1 MTTRP
6 SIAAQKRVISG
17 KAVAKLRHQG
27 ILPAVVYGH
36 NKPSE
41 SIQLDARAFDTLRRT
56 AGRNA
61 LVDLSIDG
69 GRAHPVLVHA
79 VQEHPI
85 KRVPQHVDFYLVT
98 MTEEIHADVPLVAV
112 GASFAVDKMSG
123 TLLQTVDHLRV
134 RALPDHLPQSIEFD
148 ISVLDTFDAAIRVRD
163 LKIPAGVTLLTD
175 ADEPVAH
182 VQPSRAEVA
191 EEAEKAAEEGEEA
204 AAPEA
209 AEPES

>member
-17 KAVAKLRHQG
+17 KAVAKLRHDG

-41 SIQLDARAFDTLRRT
+41 SIQVDARAFDTLRRT

-61 LVDLSIDG
+61 LVDLTVDG
-69 GRAHPVLVHA
+69 GRARPVLVHA

-98 MTEEIHADVPLVAV
+98 MTEEINADVPLVAI
-112 GASFAVDKMSG
+112 GASFAVEKMSG
-123 TLLQTVDHLRV
+123 TLLQTIDHLRV
-134 RALPDHLPQSIEFD
+134 RALPDHLPQRIEFD
-148 ISVLDTFDAAIRVRD
+148 ISVLDTFDAAIHVRD
-163 LKIPAGVTLLTD
+163 LKIPTGVTLLTD
-175 ADEPVAH
+175 VDEPVAH

-209 AEPES
+209 PAPEA

>member
-1 MTTRP
+1 VTTRP
-6 SIAAQKRVISG
+6 SIAAHKRVISG
-17 KAVAKLRHQG
+17 KAVAKLRHEG

-36 NKPSE
+36 NMPSE
-41 SIQLDARAFDTLRRT
+41 SIQVDARAFDTLRRT

-61 LVDLSIDG
+61 LVDLTVDG
-69 GRAHPVLVHA
+69 GRARPVLVHA

-98 MTEEIHADVPLVAV
+98 MTEEINADVPLVAV
-112 GASFAVDKMSG
+112 GASYAVDKMSG
-123 TLLQTVDHLRV
+123 TLLQTIDHLRV
-134 RALPDHLPQSIEFD
+134 RALPDHLPQRIEFD
-148 ISVLDTFDAAIRVRD
+148 ISVLDTFDAAIHVRD
-163 LKIPAGVTLLTD
+163 LEIPTGVTLLTD

-191 EEAEKAAEEGEEA
+191 EEAEKAAEEGEEG

-209 AEPES
+209 PAPEV